1 MFNTMKKTLAG
12 SVLAL
17 AVGLAGVQSA
27 AAEDKVTLRLNF
39 LLSGVHTIF
48 YYGAEKGF
56 YKDAGIDL
64 QICRSA
70 KARVRHAP
78 YSRSQPAATC
88 SALPMAAA

>member
-12 SVLAL
+12 GVLAL
-17 AVGLAGVQSA
+17 TVGLAGVQSA

-56 YKDAGIDL
+56 YKDL
-64 QICRSA
+64 
-70 KARVRHAP
+70 RH
-78 YSRSQPAATC
+78 
-88 SALPMAAA
+88 